1 MLCSLIPLRWQGL
14 RAMDVEKEK
23 EKKEEALIKLTSR
36 EREIRKRIDRIQE
49 ERDYAGPLLGNAPR
63 RNTSGA
69 QKGDK
74 NNNNNS
80 NNGKLSNGHST
91 TKAKVNGDAPK
102 KGKKRKVPS

>member
-1 MLCSLIPLRWQGL
+1 
-14 RAMDVEKEK
+14 MDVEKEK

-63 RNTSGA
+63 RNTSNA
-69 QKGDK
+69 QKGG
-74 NNNNNS
+74 NNN
-80 NNGKLSNGHST
+80 KLSNGHST